1 MELSINLWVIAK
13 FGTPKSYGNDAHN
26 AFYCAVAMNIKFEN
40 LNKKQANQ
48 FIIKHRIGIH
58 YGTYVAGNM
67 RSKQR
72 FAVIG
77 DTVNVARRVLTK
89 DLIQLFFN

>member
-1 MELSINLWVIAK
+1 
-13 FGTPKSYGNDAHN
+13 
-26 AFYCAVAMNIKFEN
+26 MNIKFEN

-48 FIIKHRIGIH
+48 FIIEHRIGIH
-58 YGTYVAGNM
+58 YGTFVAGNM